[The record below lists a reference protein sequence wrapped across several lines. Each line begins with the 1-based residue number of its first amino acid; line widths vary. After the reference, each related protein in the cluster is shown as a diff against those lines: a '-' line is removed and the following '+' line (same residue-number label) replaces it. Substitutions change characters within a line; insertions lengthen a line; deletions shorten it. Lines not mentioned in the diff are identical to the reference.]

1 MASHPT
7 EDGFHEIQLNG
18 KQLVFLFMAATVVSV
33 VIFLCGVLV
42 GRGVRTERTV
52 AQSAALSDAPAP
64 DILPSAPVSAPPTIQ
79 AGADPRTAAPP
90 GAIDEKTSGLIDDI
104 RPDSAK
110 AADAARAAADKPES
124 TTGVTKSENPGKAEK
139 SEKVGKVEKVAK
151 AERAPERPTP
161 ERPTP
166 ERPTPVKSAPEKPAP
181 APKPIAEPSAA
192 ASIAPKDS
200 AVAASPTASTAS
212 SAPAAATPGD
222 GYAVQ
227 VAAVNVRTDADAI
240 ARRFSSKGYAAY
252 VEVPPNGTGTVF
264 RVRIGTFRTKH
275 EAETI
280 AAKLQ
285 KEEQIK
291 PWVTR

>member
-1 MASHPT
+1 MASPT
-7 EDGFHEIQLNG
+7 TDDGFHEIQLNG

-52 AQSAALSDAPAP
+52 AQSAALNEAPAP
-64 DILPSAPVSAPPTIQ
+64 DILPSQAASAPSVQ
-79 AGADPRTAAPP
+79 AGADPRIAAPP
-90 GAIDEKTSGLIDDI
+90 APVDEKSNTVSEDI

-110 AADAARAAADKPES
+110 AAEAAERPVPVPSVAKPEKADKP
-124 TTGVTKSENPGKAEK
+124 AK
-139 SEKVGKVEKVAK
+139 SEKVARSDKVAK
-151 AERAPERPTP
+151 AE
-161 ERPTP
+161 
-166 ERPTPVKSAPEKPAP
+166 KAPEKPAP
-181 APKPIAEPSAA
+181 TPKPIREPIAA
-192 ASIAPKDS
+192 ASSPKESAP
-200 AVAASPTASTAS
+200 ASPPAA
-212 SAPAAATPGD
+212 APAPTSAAATPGD

-240 ARRFSSKGYAAY
+240 AKRFSTKGYTAY

-264 RVRIGTFRTKH
+264 RVRIGTFKTKR